1 MSTSAPRIAAVQTA
15 QNRTPRHFDR
25 PQSADGR
32 LLTSKEYFGVNTFSD
47 EQMRAR
53 LSGDVY
59 RKYRAVVDGSSTL
72 DRPTADAIAK
82 VVFEWAQERGATHF
96 CHWFQPLTG
105 LTAEKHDAFL
115 EMSDA
120 RRGHQVHGSAAH
132 PERAGRVELPVR
144 RHAHDVRGAR
154 LHRVG
159 PERRRCSSS
168 SAPNGSTLCVPS
180 VFFSYYG
187 ERARRED
194 AAPALDRGA
203 RPRGHQAPVDPR
215 RERPAR

>member
-15 QNRTPRHFDR
+15 QNRIPRHFER

-59 RKYRAVVDGSSTL
+59 RKYRAVVDGASTL

-82 VVFEWAQERGATHF
+82 AVFEWAQERGATHF

-120 RRGHQVHGSAAH
+120 RAVTKFTGGRFENINSVTRIATLLPEIGQQAATTI
-132 PERAGRVELPVR
+132 ERQSHLFRVM
-144 RHAHDVRGAR
+144 AD
-154 LHRVG
+154 
-159 PERRRCSSS
+159 
-168 SAPNGSTLCVPS
+168 
-180 VFFSYYG
+180 
-187 ERARRED
+187 
-194 AAPALDRGA
+194 
-203 RPRGHQAPVDPR
+203 
-215 RERPAR
+215 RPAGASGNVGRISLGSKAPLKVVGLSFDGRLR